1 MIFQLFKM
9 WGSDVDKTMTSHLL
23 IIWRKEGAA
32 SKVIF
37 SSLAYRGTKQL
48 HKAIFYPS
56 VIRET
61 ERTAQKV
68 TFHLFLTRVKESI
81 VRKKKKKSCTK
92 SATVPVRREGQR
104 ESAAVLIF
112 KFLNFVYVACPHEDA
127 SFERVKA
134 HCDRLSS
141 CGGVW

>member
-1 MIFQLFKM
+1 MTEGRGCFKSDIQLFSIQGNEAVAQSGILPVCDTRDRTDCTK
-9 WGSDVDKTMTSHLL
+9 SDIPPVPNTSE
-23 IIWRKEGAA
+23 RKHC
-32 SKVIF
+32 
-37 SSLAYRGTKQL
+37 T
-48 HKAIFYPS
+48 
-56 VIRET
+56 
-61 ERTAQKV
+61 
-68 TFHLFLTRVKESI
+68 
-81 VRKKKKKSCTK
+81 KKKKKSCTK